1 MCSIEFSSRI
11 ATVFHV
17 IPEHIRSCFGM
28 IRLRQLPM
36 VMLEARCMIRVYFFI
51 LITFFPSALMADM
64 SNVRLNTL
72 INICTTAQKSSD
84 LGTIRNVANQLKDA
98 KRPDDIILGEQYDE
112 CLLIAYGEPTSSV
125 NIEALS
131 KKINETAKQLDADCR
146 SLLNAS
152 PEIAISNPICRDLL
166 IK

>member
-1 MCSIEFSSRI
+1 MRRI
-11 ATVFHV
+11 LFCV
-17 IPEHIRSCFGM
+17 
-28 IRLRQLPM
+28 LLLPN
-36 VMLEARCMIRVYFFI
+36 VLVAE
-51 LITFFPSALMADM
+51 M
-64 SNVRLNTL
+64 SDVRRNTL

-98 KRPDDIILGEQYDE
+98 ERPYDIMLGKQYDE

-125 NIEALS
+125 DVEALS

-152 PEIAISNPICRDLL
+152 PDVALNNPICRDLL